1 MAKSAEEDA
10 LSVKEVTMATQ
21 PHMALTLSTHL
32 WVPVFGENVSI
43 MGGREGKKERG
54 KQSTLSAPANLPG
67 TLHMILTKLL
77 LH

>member
-1 MAKSAEEDA
+1 
-10 LSVKEVTMATQ
+10 
-21 PHMALTLSTHL
+21 MALTLSTHL

-54 KQSTLSAPANLPG
+54 KQSTLSGPANLPG

-77 LH
+77 YINHNSYCLTISSHYYF